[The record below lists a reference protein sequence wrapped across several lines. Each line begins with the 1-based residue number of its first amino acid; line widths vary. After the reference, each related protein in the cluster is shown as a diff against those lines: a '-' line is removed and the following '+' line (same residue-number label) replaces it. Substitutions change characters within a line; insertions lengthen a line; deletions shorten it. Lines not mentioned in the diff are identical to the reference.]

1 MRISHLL
8 IGLLSVILVG
18 HVELASAQAVADK
31 PAAEKAAAEKK
42 EPAPEPVEV
51 TKGKVLLTPKN
62 TTIKFVGAHKGPQPD
77 PRTGYFSKF
86 KGELAIDEATKAPAT
101 ANVEIE
107 TASLITPIDKLTGH
121 LRSPDF
127 FDVEQFPKAT
137 FKATKFEATDAAA
150 GKYKVT
156 GELTIRENKKSIT
169 FPAVVKV
176 SDGGAVMTSDFKL
189 KRSDFGITFGP
200 DRIVEEVAMT
210 ITVGKPTPKVEVQ

>member
-8 IGLLSVILVG
+8 IGLLSAILVG

-31 PAAEKAAAEKK
+31 PAAEKAAADKK

-176 SDGGAVMTSDFKL
+176 SDGGAVMTIDFKL
-189 KRSDFGITFGP
+189 KRSDFGFTFGP
-200 DRIVEEVAMT
+200 DRIVE
-210 ITVGKPTPKVEVQ
+210 